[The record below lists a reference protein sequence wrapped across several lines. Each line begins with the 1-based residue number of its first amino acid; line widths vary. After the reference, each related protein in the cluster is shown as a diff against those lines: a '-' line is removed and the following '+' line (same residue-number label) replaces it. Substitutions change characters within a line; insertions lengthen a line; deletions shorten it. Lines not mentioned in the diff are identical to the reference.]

1 MADGKTEKASP
12 RRRQK
17 AREQGQVARSRDLT
31 SGLGAM
37 TAVLFCAWQMPA
49 FAAAWRGL
57 LHQQLDTA
65 ATHPDQFV
73 PVWRNGIWIFQG
85 VALAGFMSWVVGAV
99 GGLAQGGVVF
109 APSALAP
116 NWKRLDPASHVEQLF
131 SLPALSRL
139 LKSLLPTVVV
149 VYFAIGVLVRDWR
162 FLPALLRGSRTAL
175 AAFATGRMF
184 EVAWKGC
191 LVLLLWAGADYFIER
206 QRHENELKMSKQEQK
221 DEFKEMEGHPAI
233 KQRIRRL
240 QRQSRRKRMLQDV
253 HRAAVVITNP
263 TEYAIAL
270 EYRVEMDAPVVVA
283 KGRNLIAAQIKEIA
297 RWQGIPMVENV
308 PLAHALYR
316 AVEVG
321 QSIPAQLYTVVAEIL
336 AAIWRAQAQASQS
349 RSTPSHTSHSQAS
362 QVQENRRQTPPGEQ
376 APPPERA

>member
-31 SGLGAM
+31 AGLGAM
-37 TAVLFCAWQMPA
+37 SAVVFCAWQMPA
-49 FAAAWRGL
+49 FASDWRGL
-57 LHQQLDTA
+57 LRQGLDLA
-65 ATHPDQFV
+65 ATHPEQFV
-73 PVWRNGIWIFQG
+73 PLWRTGLGIFRG
-85 VALAGFMSWVVGAV
+85 VAIAGVMSWLIATL
-99 GGLAQGGVVF
+99 GGLVQGGLVF
-109 APSALAP
+109 APTALAP
-116 NWKRLDPASHVEQLF
+116 SWKRLDPASHLEQLF

-139 LKSLLPTVVV
+139 LKSLLPTAVV

-162 FLPALLRGSRTAL
+162 FLPALLRGSRSAL

-191 LVLLLWAGADYFIER
+191 LVLLLWAVADYFLER

-221 DEFKEMEGHPAI
+221 DEHKEMEGHPAV

-240 QRQSRRKRMLQDV
+240 QRQSRRRRMLKDV
-253 HRAAVVITNP
+253 ERATVVITNP
-263 TEYAIAL
+263 TEYAVAL
-270 EYRVEMDAPVVVA
+270 EYRMEMDAPVVVA

-297 RWQGIPMVENV
+297 RWNGIPMVENV

-321 QSIPAQLYTVVAEIL
+321 QAIPAQLYAVVAEIL
-336 AAIWRAQAQASQS
+336 AAIWRAQAQAAQPPAP
-349 RSTPSHTSHSQAS
+349 RPQNPAQPSAQ
-362 QVQENRRQTPPGEQ
+362 QPP
-376 APPPERA
+376 AERA